1 MAPDGGDDAL
11 SPDQELPHKFE
22 TNPSARSHDELGGE
36 ILVCIQ
42 DIGNL
47 VHRLRVWQMDSW

>member
-11 SPDQELPHKFE
+11 SPDQELPHEFE
-22 TNPSARSHDELGGE
+22 TNPSARSYDELGGE

-42 DIGNL
+42 EIGNL
-47 VHRLRVWQMDSW
+47 VHHSRVWL